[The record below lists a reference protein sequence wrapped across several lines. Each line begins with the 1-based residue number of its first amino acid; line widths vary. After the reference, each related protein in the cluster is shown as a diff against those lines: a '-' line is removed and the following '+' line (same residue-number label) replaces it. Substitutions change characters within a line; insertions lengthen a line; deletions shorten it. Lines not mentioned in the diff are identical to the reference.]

1 MGVLRGI
8 GRIIVLLV
16 KVIITLLCLGAVLY
30 AAYFACLN
38 TIFPVRVVSGRM
50 IEFAILGPPLLSN
63 QYYTLSAHVY
73 EMVCV
78 PVIVAIALTL
88 FISWVLGYRIE
99 DHWRRL
105 VQDREQQLQQ
115 VRRRLDDLEEALR
128 RHYSEYQ
135 DFVIRALTA
144 ARGEFTEGVSEI
156 VMETR
161 PLPSEERRALVS
173 GDEASKEQ
181 AGEGE
186 QQG

>member
-1 MGVLRGI
+1 MGVLRGMC
-8 GRIIVLLV
+8 RIIVLLV
-16 KVIITLLCLGAVLY
+16 KAIIALLCLGMVFY
-30 AAYFACLN
+30 AAYFAYLN
-38 TIFPVRVVSGRM
+38 TIFPVRIVSGRM

-78 PVIVAIALTL
+78 PTIVAIALAL
-88 FISWVLGYRIE
+88 FISWVLSYRAE
-99 DHWRRL
+99 DYWRRL

-115 VRRRLDDLEEALR
+115 VRGRLDTLEEALR

-144 ARGEFTEGVSEI
+144 ARGEIAEGISEI

-161 PLPSEERRALVS
+161 PLPPEERRALVS
-173 GDEASKEQ
+173 GDESTEEQ
-181 AGEGE
+181 ARENE
-186 QQG
+186 